1 MKNLFKLTLPLFLLV
16 LLAGCDSGAM
26 IDADNMKP
34 EETDKMKPVDEVEV
48 TGPVTVLKTGTL
60 TAQSSTNTKG
70 MVQVVTN
77 SEGRYFVR
85 LTSEFTTKFS
95 TGTVT
100 VYLSTSER
108 LQLATSGSFQ
118 LVSIVGK
125 AGEHFF
131 PLSGAPDTKFTHGI
145 IWCGAAAI
153 PFGFA
158 PWI

>member
-1 MKNLFKLTLPLFLLV
+1 MKNLIKLSLSIYTVILF
-16 LLAGCDSGAM
+16 ASCDSGSM
-26 IDADNMKP
+26 KDAA
-34 EETDKMKPVDEVEV
+34 KMKPVDEVAV

-77 SEGRYFVR
+77 AEGKYFVR
-85 LTSEFTTKFS
+85 LTEDFNTKFS

-100 VYLSTSER
+100 VYLSTSDR
-108 LQLATSGSFQ
+108 LQLSSSGSFQ

-131 PLSGAPDTKFTHGI
+131 PLAQSPDSKFTHGI

-158 PWI
+158 PLN

>member
-1 MKNLFKLTLPLFLLV
+1 MKNLLKLSLSFVIMLFLSS
-16 LLAGCDSGAM
+16 CDSGSM
-26 IDADNMKP
+26 KDA
-34 EETDKMKPVDEVEV
+34 DKMKPADQVEV

-77 SEGRYFVR
+77 AEGKYFVR
-85 LTSEFTTKFS
+85 LTEDFTTKFS

-100 VYLSTSER
+100 VYLSTSDR
-108 LQLATSGSFQ
+108 LQLSASGSFQ

-131 PLSGAPDTKFTHGI
+131 PLSSAPDGKFTHGI

-158 PWI
+158 PLN